1 MATKIYLDKRSAK
14 KDGTYPLKISVSYKG
29 AYTLI
34 PTGIYLLPEHWDETS
49 NKVIKHISRTS
60 LNQLVRT
67 RLSVIELCLINMWK
81 IQCKL
86 PPKTKRFCP
95 LVLK

>member
-49 NKVIKHISRTS
+49 GKS
-60 LNQLVRT
+60 
-67 RLSVIELCLINMWK
+67 SVS
-81 IQCKL
+81 
-86 PPKTKRFCP
+86 CP
-95 LVLK
+95 LKPSDSAPLKHSTMPP

>member
-49 NKVIKHISRTS
+49 NKGVNVTI
-60 LNQLVRT
+60 
-67 RLSVIELCLINMWK
+67 
-81 IQCKL
+81 
-86 PPKTKRFCP
+86 
-95 LVLK
+95 

>member
-34 PTGIYLLPEHWDETS
+34 PTGIYLLPEHSRSGHQTFILQE
-49 NKVIKHISRTS
+49 NK
-60 LNQLVRT
+60 
-67 RLSVIELCLINMWK
+67 
-81 IQCKL
+81 
-86 PPKTKRFCP
+86 
-95 LVLK
+95 